1 MNTREDTR
9 KAPKDR
15 RPKLRP
21 VFHGCKCIVAQ
32 KRISPSHVPC
42 QMLSWPGMAQV
53 LGLDPEAS
61 VTSGSGASCP
71 RTTIPPALTSSVSA
85 STVPKT
91 NRYSYLQRPGS
102 QTQAQARTRPRA
114 KSASNLLGGPE
125 KDKDLHFH
133 DDTFIN
139 QQQEEDGEPHDGLAE
154 LIDFLRNHSPPSGN
168 FMSIPDGIPP
178 EDRGRWYRLRKLGKR
193 SKSLS
198 KSPQTIRL
206 PDSAVSGTTIGGHRH
221 IAISIPLDASPFGRT
236 PRSQYPIYQH
246 RSVKP
251 LTSQYAP
258 TRAVL
263 NDKGVVTVLRTVAE
277 DRESSPSVSP
287 ANSQLLLSTIP
298 QRSPNSSINGH
309 STPAPIYSSNQ
320 SSAPE
325 HLNILATPPPR
336 VVTPDQ
342 VRQANEQGRGFQSN
356 EQGNT
361 HAGSPNNHD
370 RIPSR
375 SPSLTG
381 GRFVHLGDLS
391 IDTMMSQSSKTE
403 AHQVPTSPARPV
415 SQDGS
420 YQPSLSKS
428 IMTTSENDPVVA
440 EARPVEARPVSA
452 RESRIRLS
460 MKKTEEPSVTV
471 ITQSPLRVQ
480 RQGSRKQ
487 TTKERSSTPEAKM
500 SQSRRDK
507 VRDKKKKDMEAASL
521 KRRSMISISIDL
533 QPDSEQETIKES
545 PQEKAEEPPPLP
557 LRSPQRQSMCPI
569 MVVANVKPSPP
580 PSAVIPASRKRQT
593 TATPQDLISAV
604 KSKPDEAVSKQEDDT
619 SSRAISP
626 SPPSY
631 QNGSPTPPQS
641 AHSSP
646 THKVD
651 SLDRTSLSRRR
662 EWSAAREQ
670 ERKRKEAASNASPR
684 PRVRRAVTMREDTG
698 DKAPTVEK
706 EVLRRYEAYREYR
719 IREMERRIR
728 RLERN
733 GDVWLRAL
741 VPVLDNLNRT
751 LASSQDGHPGGAKGW
766 ISDDDR
772 SNFQATSKMRP
783 SSRGRM
789 MARTGTS
796 EREFLEQLVRT
807 KEELEAGNVSDD
819 MSGFDTIEPLMR
831 ELAGRS

>member
-1 MNTREDTR
+1 
-9 KAPKDR
+9 
-15 RPKLRP
+15 
-21 VFHGCKCIVAQ
+21 
-32 KRISPSHVPC
+32 
-42 QMLSWPGMAQV
+42 MAQV

-71 RTTIPPALTSSVSA
+71 RTTIPPVLTSSVSA

-91 NRYSYLQRPGS
+91 NRHSYLQRPGS

-114 KSASNLLGGPE
+114 KSASNLLDGPE
-125 KDKDLHFH
+125 KDKDLRFH
-133 DDTFIN
+133 DDTFID
-139 QQQEEDGEPHDGLAE
+139 QQQEGDGEPHDGLAE
-154 LIDFLRNHSPPSGN
+154 LIDFLRNYSPPSGN

-178 EDRGRWYRLRKLGKR
+178 EDRGRWHRLRKLGKR

-309 STPAPIYSSNQ
+309 STPAPINSSNQ
-320 SSAPE
+320 STAPE

-342 VRQANEQGRGFQSN
+342 VRQANELGRRFQSN
-356 EQGNT
+356 EQGDTN
-361 HAGSPNNHD
+361 AGSPNNHD

-375 SPSLTG
+375 NPSLAG

-391 IDTMMSQSSKTE
+391 IDTMMSQSTKTE

-452 RESRIRLS
+452 RESRIRLTT
-460 MKKTEEPSVTV
+460 KKTEEPPVTV
-471 ITQSPLRVQ
+471 ITKSPLRVQ

-487 TTKERSSTPEAKM
+487 TTKEMSSTPEARL

-521 KRRSMISISIDL
+521 KRRSMISISMDL
-533 QPDSEQETIKES
+533 QPDSEQETIREA
-545 PQEKAEEPPPLP
+545 PQEKVEEPPPLP

-580 PSAVIPASRKRQT
+580 PTAVGPASPKRQT
-593 TATPQDLISAV
+593 TTNPEDLTFAV
-604 KSKPDEAVSKQEDDT
+604 KLKRNEAPKQEDDT

-646 THKVD
+646 THKLD
-651 SLDRTSLSRRR
+651 SQDRTSLSRRR

-698 DKAPTVEK
+698 DKAPTAEK

-751 LASSQDGHPGGAKGW
+751 LANSQDGHPSGAKGW

-807 KEELEAGNVSDD
+807 KEELEAGSVSDD

-831 ELAGRS
+831 ELAGRSRLSFEARSLGMGDEGLLHSLSE

>member
-1 MNTREDTR
+1 
-9 KAPKDR
+9 
-15 RPKLRP
+15 
-21 VFHGCKCIVAQ
+21 
-32 KRISPSHVPC
+32 
-42 QMLSWPGMAQV
+42 MAQV
-53 LGLDPEAS
+53 IGLDPEAS

-71 RTTIPPALTSSVSA
+71 RTTTPPAPTSSVSA

-91 NRYSYLQRPGS
+91 NRHSYLQKPGS

-125 KDKDLHFH
+125 KDKDLRFH
-133 DDTFIN
+133 DDTFID
-139 QQQEEDGEPHDGLAE
+139 QQQEGDGEPHDGLAE

-178 EDRGRWYRLRKLGKR
+178 EDRGRWHRLRKLAKR

-298 QRSPNSSINGH
+298 QGSPNSSINGH
-309 STPAPIYSSNQ
+309 STPAPINSSNQ
-320 SSAPE
+320 STAPE
-325 HLNILATPPPR
+325 HLSILATPPPR

-356 EQGNT
+356 EQGNIR
-361 HAGSPNNHD
+361 AGSPNNHH

-391 IDTMMSQSSKTE
+391 IDTMMSQSTKTE
-403 AHQVPTSPARPV
+403 AHQVPTSPVRPV

-440 EARPVEARPVSA
+440 ETRPVEARPVSA
-452 RESRIRLS
+452 RESRIRLTT
-460 MKKTEEPSVTV
+460 KKTEEPSVTV
-471 ITQSPLRVQ
+471 ITKSPLRVQ

-487 TTKERSSTPEAKM
+487 TTKERSSTPEAKL

-521 KRRSMISISIDL
+521 KRRSMISISMDT

-545 PQEKAEEPPPLP
+545 PQEKVEEPPPLP

-580 PSAVIPASRKRQT
+580 PTAVIRASPKRQT
-593 TATPQDLISAV
+593 TTNPEDLTSAV
-604 KSKPDEAVSKQEDDT
+604 KSKSDEVASKQEDT

-646 THKVD
+646 THKLD
-651 SLDRTSLSRRR
+651 SHDRTSLSRRR

-684 PRVRRAVTMREDTG
+684 PRARRAVTMREDTG

-751 LASSQDGHPGGAKGW
+751 LANSQDGHPSGAKGW

-772 SNFQATSKMRP
+772 PNFQAPSKMRP

-807 KEELEAGNVSDD
+807 KEELEAGSVSDD

-831 ELAGRS
+831 ELAGRSRLSFEARSLGMDDEGLLHSLSE